1 MQAWGFT
8 YNYVMAERR
17 PAEELQ
23 SFRDF
28 LARLES
34 GELKLLSRSGQDVTE
49 SELVTLKRQL
59 SFVDGVLAFFK
70 SKVQSATGPQG
81 PG

>member
-1 MQAWGFT
+1 
-8 YNYVMAERR
+8 MAERQ
-17 PAEELQ
+17 PAEELK

-34 GELKLLSRSGQDVTE
+34 GELSLLSRSGQDVTQA
-49 SELVTLKRQL
+49 ELSILKRQL

-70 SKVQSATGPQG
+70 SKAQPASGPRG